1 MDMSSIQNHSSSVKR
16 FVIITAILMLSKSN
30 IVFSQSSSI
39 YNSGIQ
45 YSAYGGGKSF
55 PSHIVE
61 YRDNHQTGDD
71 QNWKSEARSAKRN
84 QPQQVDESMVAS
96 MLNNPDAMKMVLKYL
111 TKQNLNEHQKKWNK
125 MSKTKN
131 SVCPDSFPQYEQHT
145 ESNHGDICRNGK
157 HSRFKVGWSCPKGC
171 FGIGNNVPYCMTS
184 QFDDSPCRANSGKT
198 SSKNNRKKSIAKK
211 TTTAKPKTT
220 TKKPK
225 KSKTKSPILQITQIK
240 RRNDNVKDSD
250 GADKKKK
257 KRRPRPKGDFFDLAQ
272 LFAQLGSQQP
282 NRKKGD
288 KSSKADKKRPPPDL
302 SFLFGPPIKNRPPKD
317 KKPSPKP
324 TPPANF
330 DDSNNPQLMGDKPK
344 LEYFGPSD
352 FVPTHPYALPMKQH
366 GPMKLTYMSTKDFP
380 NIPKYGLIPIPR
392 R

>member
-1 MDMSSIQNHSSSVKR
+1 MH
-16 FVIITAILMLSKSN
+16 FTPIILWA
-30 IVFSQSSSI
+30 
-39 YNSGIQ
+39 
-45 YSAYGGGKSF
+45 
-55 PSHIVE
+55 
-61 YRDNHQTGDD
+61 
-71 QNWKSEARSAKRN
+71 
-84 QPQQVDESMVAS
+84 VDESMVAS

-145 ESNHGDICRNGK
+145 ESNHGDICRNSK

-171 FGIGNNVPYCMTS
+171 FGIGNHVPYCMTS

-250 GADKKKK
+250 GADKKV
-257 KRRPRPKGDFFDLAQ
+257 RTLDY
-272 LFAQLGSQQP
+272 
-282 NRKKGD
+282 
-288 KSSKADKKRPPPDL
+288 L
-302 SFLFGPPIKNRPPKD
+302 SGQYI
-317 KKPSPKP
+317 
-324 TPPANF
+324 T
-330 DDSNNPQLMGDKPK
+330 
-344 LEYFGPSD
+344 
-352 FVPTHPYALPMKQH
+352 
-366 GPMKLTYMSTKDFP
+366 
-380 NIPKYGLIPIPR
+380 
-392 R
+392 